1 MKMKLP
7 GLLIIVLIIVILLT
21 TACSQAEQ
29 ISAGVHTLKSSQQL
43 KSCPDTPNCIN
54 TEYPEKTAQY
64 VPPLVY
70 DETRADQIMIMAK
83 NTILQ
88 MGGSIIKEEP
98 NYLSATFTSM
108 IFRFV
113 DDFEVRN
120 DVNNHTLQIRSASRT
135 GYSDFGVNKRR
146 VEAFL
151 KQFDSPFIN

>member
-1 MKMKLP
+1 MKKKVP
-7 GLLIIVLIIVILLT
+7 GLLIIIMLLITSSI
-21 TACSQAEQ
+21 QAEQ
-29 ISAGVHTLKSSQQL
+29 ISQGVDTLESNHQL
-43 KSCPDTPNCIN
+43 KACPDTPNCIN

-70 DETRADQIMIMAK
+70 DETRAEQIMIMAK

-98 NYLSATFTSM
+98 NYLAATFTSM
-108 IFRFV
+108 IFRFI

-120 DVNNHTLQIRSASRT
+120 DITHHSLQIRSASRT

-146 VEAFL
+146 VEEFS
-151 KQFDSPFIN
+151 KQFNSL